1 MEPYNPRLKKAV
13 LDVVDNQINQKNPP
27 IAAETF
33 ERLIRAGY
41 SRQAAKVKIA
51 AAVLGQIYDILHDN
65 KPFDEVKYEEALKSI
80 K

>member
-13 LDVVDNQINQKNPP
+13 LEVVDNQINQKNPP

-41 SRQAAKVKIA
+41 SNYAKRCCIS
-51 AAVLGQIYDILHDN
+51 DCR
-65 KPFDEVKYEEALKSI
+65 
-80 K
+80 